1 MIRGVTIPG
10 RTAGTVG
17 EPQMDCQHKESTM
30 NATIQS
36 SRTTARRD
44 AGPGV
49 PAAGSPVIPR
59 TRLLGAALIVA
70 PLLLL
75 ASSLASAAGSEAT
88 RGVLGFYAFATFAL
102 VVVTLTQSF
111 AATLPRAA
119 AALTVVGV
127 LGAAAGVGFSIDA
140 IHSTLPGSVE
150 LIDDGGTAGV
160 LVANVPGLMGP
171 LAWIGIGIALLR
183 SGVQPRWC
191 GAALVVAGLL
201 FPVSRIGDIA
211 ALAIVD
217 DLIFLLALAPLGW
230 AIVQGRETFGRK
242 VDG

>member
-1 MIRGVTIPG
+1 
-10 RTAGTVG
+10 
-17 EPQMDCQHKESTM
+17 M

-36 SRTTARRD
+36 RSGAARRD
-44 AGPGV
+44 AGPSTT
-49 PAAGSPVIPR
+49 AAGPAVNSR
-59 TRLLGAALIVA
+59 TRLLGAALIAA

-75 ASSLASAAGSEAT
+75 ASSLASAAGAEAT
-88 RGVLGFYAFATFAL
+88 RGVLGFYAFAVFAL

-119 AALTVVGV
+119 AALTVLGV

-140 IHSTLPGSVE
+140 IHSTLPNSVE

-160 LVANVPGLMGP
+160 FVANVPGLMGP

-211 ALAIVD
+211 ALAVVD

-230 AIVQGRETFGRK
+230 AIMQGRELLAPGREL
-242 VDG
+242 DG

>member
-1 MIRGVTIPG
+1 
-10 RTAGTVG
+10 
-17 EPQMDCQHKESTM
+17 M

-36 SRTTARRD
+36 RSAAARRD
-44 AGPGV
+44 ANPGLT
-49 PAAGSPVIPR
+49 AEGSAVNPR
-59 TRLLGAALIVA
+59 TRVLGISLIVA
-70 PLLLL
+70 PLILL
-75 ASSLASAAGSEAT
+75 ASSLASSDAT
-88 RGVLGFYAFATFAL
+88 SGVLSFYAFAAFAL
-102 VVVTLTQSF
+102 VVVTLTQTF

-119 AALTVVGV
+119 AALTVLGV
-127 LGAAAGVGFSIDA
+127 LGAAGGVGFSIDA
-140 IHSTLPGSVE
+140 IHSTLPNSVE

-183 SGVQPRWC
+183 SGVQPRAC
-191 GAALVVAGLL
+191 GMALVVAGLL

-230 AIVQGRETFGRK
+230 AIMQGRECCGRE
-242 VDG
+242 VDV